1 MMFHLLKRKESC
13 KEVPIY
19 AIANGT
25 LADLEEVED
34 ITFSEKLLGDG
45 VAFQYEGDIIYAPCA
60 GEVILVSATRHAIG
74 IQAENGAELMVHC
87 GLETVNLQGKG
98 LTPLVKAGEKVKKGT
113 PILSIDRDFM
123 REKEI
128 SLITPV
134 IITNGDGY
142 ELVNRRERGKVTT
155 EDIVCVVSK
164 S

>member
-1 MMFHLLKRKESC
+1 M
-13 KEVPIY
+13 
-19 AIANGT
+19 
-25 LADLEEVED
+25 
-34 ITFSEKLLGDG
+34 
-45 VAFQYEGDIIYAPCA
+45 
-60 GEVILVSATRHAIG
+60 
-74 IQAENGAELMVHC
+74 
-87 GLETVNLQGKG
+87 
-98 LTPLVKAGEKVKKGT
+98 VKAGEKVKKGT